1 MRYLIHTCNQ
11 REWYVNKY
19 LIPSL
24 IDQGIQSED
33 IMVWL
38 DTENKGNLHSC
49 MESFSYCGK
58 ESGATWHLQ
67 DDVILCRDFA
77 ERTKKFDEDFIIC
90 GFCGVEVGPCISR
103 IGRVRPTQMW
113 WSFQCIQIP
122 NDLAKECSEWFYE
135 DAVFRDNE
143 EIAKRIAGGKS
154 DDWMFRR
161 FINENYPNTV
171 IINYEPNLVDHIDYL
186 LGGSVINSARTRKH
200 TSAYFKDR
208 DLIQILEERLR
219 AEGDL

>member
-1 MRYLIHTCNQ
+1 MRYLIHTCKQ

-24 IDQGIQSED
+24 VDQGIPSED

-58 ESGATWHLQ
+58 EFGATWHLQ
-67 DDVILCRDFA
+67 DDVIICRDFA
-77 ERTKKFDEDFIIC
+77 ERIKKFDKDSIIC

-103 IGRVRPTQMW
+103 TGTVRPTQMW

-122 NDLAKECSEWFYE
+122 NDLAKECSEWFYK

-143 EIAKRIAGGKS
+143 EIVKRIAGGKS
-154 DDWMFRR
+154 DDWMFRK
-161 FINENYPNTV
+161 FIIECHPNVV
-171 IINYEPNLVDHIDYL
+171 IVNYEPNLVDHIDYL
-186 LGGSVINSARTRKH
+186 LGGSIINSARNKNH
-200 TSAYFKDR
+200 TSAYFKDK
-208 DLIQILEERLR
+208 DLIQILEERMKL
-219 AEGDL
+219 EGDL